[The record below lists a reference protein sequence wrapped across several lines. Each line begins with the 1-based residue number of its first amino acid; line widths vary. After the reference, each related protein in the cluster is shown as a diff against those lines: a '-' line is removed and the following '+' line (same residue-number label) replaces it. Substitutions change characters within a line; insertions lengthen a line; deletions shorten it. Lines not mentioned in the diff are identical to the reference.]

1 MSAQGMEAP
10 QALTV
15 GRDIEN
21 AKAIIKPIVDDR
33 RSSKRQKPI
42 ISKTFEDGH
51 VAEAVVAMDLEDGEV
66 KPMLLVGDGYGYQ
79 LASNFRGF
87 TAASPKT
94 YPYQPYVFDSRIS
107 YKIPKT
113 AELFEEV
120 LAEVRRFIDLDEYR
134 VLLAASIM
142 LSYVQERF
150 ETVPYIYLLGDNE
163 SGKTHALLLV
173 SYLAY
178 RPLYG
183 VSIPSADIF
192 TYLGNDGFVPTII
205 EDEIQGIERDT
216 DKSKIWKSGYK
227 KGAKVPRI
235 KIKANGEREMEHYN
249 TFSLKF
255 AAGEKLIKV
264 KGLTE
269 RFIVIQMIEGLPEKD
284 YYDEQDFRRFTKL
297 RNKLLLWRINKLTD
311 PRFAQ
316 LELPWLRG
324 RMREL
329 YLPLLAVLKET
340 RYYSIFERFVRRM
353 IEDRVEAKRNS
364 FEGFLTRIVAMV
376 LKEKIKEGK
385 SDLKIEFLDI
395 WKEIKKELNAEE
407 SLSKPNRLETDVFGT
422 LTKQKVGRRL
432 REVLGSKVKRERDGD
447 KVKVYHIFKAMKLLK
462 AIRKYHVTDVTDVTD
477 FLRDMAKKEAE
488 ENAIKTE
495 EKTVSEAEEKPIHPR
510 KTVTSVTSVTAPAP
524 LGPTGLLVRLRRLL
538 QENGR
543 DMGLYAVCDE
553 IREWDLPSELKAD
566 DLPHQ
571 ALILKRLIQISGYW
585 RRKFDFGV
593 TGKVLK
599 IAK

>member
-1 MSAQGMEAP
+1 MQTEVHTPTTA
-10 QALTV
+10 
-15 GRDIEN
+15 RDLN
-21 AKAIIKPIVDDR
+21 KAIETYKP
-33 RSSKRQKPI
+33 SPLKPRLQAI

-51 VAEAVVAMDLEDGEV
+51 VAEAVVAADLEDDEV

-79 LASNFRGF
+79 LTLNFRGF

-94 YPYQPYVFDSRIS
+94 YPYQPYVFDSRAS
-107 YKIPKT
+107 YEIPKT

-120 LAEVRRFIDLDEYR
+120 LAEVRRFIDLDDEYR

-163 SGKTHALLLV
+163 SGKTHALLLI

-284 YYDEQDFRRFTKL
+284 YYDEQDFLRFSKI

-340 RYYSIFERFVRRM
+340 RYYSFFENFVKRM
-353 IEDRVEAKRNS
+353 IEDRIEAKKNS
-364 FEGFLTRIVAMV
+364 LEGFLTKIVAKAV
-376 LKEKIKEGK
+376 AEKRSLK
-385 SDLKIEFLDI
+385 LEFAEDI
-395 WKEIKKELNAEE
+395 WARIKLELDAEE
-407 SLSKPNRLETDVFGT
+407 SSSRPDRLETDAYGT

-432 REVLGSKVKRERDGD
+432 REVLGSKVKREWENNKTR
-447 KVKVYHIFKAMKLLK
+447 VYHVFKASKLLK
-462 AIRKYHVTDVTDVTD
+462 AIRKYYIADLTDLTDLID
-477 FLRDMAKKEAE
+477 FLRDMAKEEVAENAVKAE
-488 ENAIKTE
+488 EKP
-495 EKTVSEAEEKPIHPR
+495 VSEAEEKPIPPKESVR
-510 KTVTSVTSVTAPAP
+510 TIRTVRPMTMTTSAP

-553 IREWDLPSELKAD
+553 IHGWPLPPELKAN

-571 ALILKRLIQISGYW
+571 AFILKRLIRSSKYW
-585 RRKFDFGV
+585 KRRLDFGV
-593 TGKVLK
+593 TNRVLR
-599 IAK
+599 IAE

>member
-1 MSAQGMEAP
+1 MLTEANTP
-10 QALTV
+10 TTA
-15 GRDIEN
+15 RDLN
-21 AKAIIKPIVDDR
+21 KAIETYKP
-33 RSSKRQKPI
+33 SPLKPRLQAI

-51 VAEAVVAMDLEDGEV
+51 VAEAVVAADLEDGEV

-79 LASNFRGF
+79 LTLNFQGF
-87 TAASPKT
+87 KAVSPKS
-94 YPYQPYVFDSRIS
+94 YPYQPYVFDSRIN
-107 YKIPKT
+107 YEVPKT

-120 LAEVRRFIDLDEYR
+120 LAEVRRFIDLDDEYR

-163 SGKTHALLLV
+163 SGKTHALLLI

-192 TYLGNDGFVPTII
+192 TYLENDGFVPTII

-235 KIKANGEREMEHYN
+235 KIKANGEREIEYYN

-269 RFIVIQMIEGLPEKD
+269 RFIVIQMIEGQPEKD
-284 YYDEQDFRRFTKL
+284 YYDEEDFRRFTKL

-462 AIRKYHVTDVTDVTD
+462 AIRKYHVTDVTD

-510 KTVTSVTSVTAPAP
+510 ESVTSVTSVTAPAP

-553 IREWDLPSELKAD
+553 IREWPLPSELKAD

-571 ALILKRLIQISGYW
+571 ALTLKRLIRTSKYW
-585 RRKFDFGV
+585 KKRLDFGV
-593 TGKVLK
+593 TGKVLR